1 MASNLTE
8 CAGRPVSAMAAATE
22 GVDVDGLVRAALV
35 RAAQEGDRA
44 AFTKLVHVFS
54 GPMYNLAYRMA
65 GNADDAADLTQE
77 IFVKLYRAIGQF
89 RYRSKFS
96 TWLCSLAAN
105 TCRSGMRKLGRRR
118 DRERLCLDDGP
129 DEGEVYEPAD
139 PGDRPDRVIERRE
152 TQAMIERA
160 IGRLPEAFRSVIIL
174 RDLQGMAYDEIAEAL
189 ACSIGTVK
197 SRLARARMRVR
208 DDLMVKRNEM

>member
-8 CAGRPVSAMAAATE
+8 NADRPVSAMAAATE
-22 GVDVDGLVRAALV
+22 GVDVDDLV
-35 RAAQEGDRA
+35 RAAQAGDRG
-44 AFTKLVHVFS
+44 AFTQLVNVFS

-77 IFVKLYRAIGQF
+77 IFVKLYRSIGQF

-118 DRERLCLDDGP
+118 DRERLCLDDDAG
-129 DEGEVYEPAD
+129 DGNLREPMD
-139 PGDRPDRVIERRE
+139 PGDQPDRSMERRE
-152 TQAMIERA
+152 KQATIERA
-160 IGRLPEAFRSVIIL
+160 IAALPEAFRTIIIL
-174 RDLQGMAYDEIAEAL
+174 RDVQGMAYEEIAEAL
-189 ACSIGTVK
+189 SCSIGTVK
-197 SRLARARMRVR
+197 SRLARARMRAR
-208 DDLMVKRNEM
+208 DQLMLVHDEL

>member
-1 MASNLTE
+1 M
-8 CAGRPVSAMAAATE
+8 SAMAAATE
-22 GVDVDGLVRAALV
+22 GVDVDALV
-35 RAAQEGDRA
+35 RAAQAGDRG

-77 IFVKLYRAIGQF
+77 IFVKLYRSIGQF

-118 DRERLCLDDGP
+118 DRERLCLDDDAG
-129 DEGEVYEPAD
+129 EGRPHEPAD
-139 PGDRPDRVIERRE
+139 PGDQPDRQMERRE
-152 TQAMIERA
+152 KQAMIEQA
-160 IGRLPEAFRSVIIL
+160 IMTLPEAFRTIVIL
-174 RDLQGMAYDEIAEAL
+174 RDVQGMTYEEIAEAL

-197 SRLARARMRVR
+197 SRLARARLRLR
-208 DDLMVKRNEM
+208 DALMVKRNEL

>member
-8 CAGRPVSAMAAATE
+8 SAGRPVSAMAAATE
-22 GVDVDGLVRAALV
+22 GVDVDGLVRAAQ
-35 RAAQEGDRA
+35 AGDRG
-44 AFTKLVHVFS
+44 AFTKLVNVFA

-77 IFVKLYRAIGQF
+77 IFLKLYRSIGQF

-105 TCRSGMRKLGRRR
+105 SCRDGMRKLGRRR

-129 DEGEVYEPAD
+129 DEGATYEPVD

-152 TQAMIERA
+152 KQATIERA
-160 IGRLPEAFRSVIIL
+160 IGKLPEAFRSVIIL
-174 RDLQGMAYDEIAEAL
+174 RDLQGMTYDEIAEAL

>member
-1 MASNLTE
+1 
-8 CAGRPVSAMAAATE
+8 MAAATE
-22 GVDVDGLVRAALV
+22 GVDVDGLVRAAQ
-35 RAAQEGDRA
+35 AGDRQ

-118 DRERLCLDDGP
+118 DREWLGLDNGLDN
-129 DEGEVYEPAD
+129 ESQFHEAVD
-139 PGDRPDRVIERRE
+139 PGDKPDRVIARRE
-152 TQAMIERA
+152 TQAMIEGA
-160 IGRLPEAFRSVIIL
+160 IAKLPEAFRSVIVL
-174 RDLQGMAYDEIAEAL
+174 RDLQGLAYDEIAEAL
-189 ACSIGTVK
+189 CCSMGTVK
-197 SRLARARMRVR
+197 SRLARARIRVR
-208 DDLMVKRNEM
+208 DDLMVRRDEM

>member
-8 CAGRPVSAMAAATE
+8 RAGRPVSAMAAATE
-22 GVDVDGLVRAALV
+22 GVDVDGLVRE
-35 RAAQEGDRA
+35 AQAGDRQ
-44 AFTKLVHVFS
+44 AFTKLVHLFS

-77 IFVKLYRAIGQF
+77 IFVKLYRSIGQF

-118 DRERLCLDDGP
+118 DRERLCLDNGP
-129 DEGEVYEPAD
+129 DENRPHEPVD
-139 PGDRPDRVIERRE
+139 SGDKPDRVIERRE
-152 TQAMIERA
+152 TRALIEA
-160 IGRLPEAFRSVIIL
+160 SIEKLPETFRSVIVL

-189 ACSIGTVK
+189 CCSIGTVK

-208 DDLMVKRNEM
+208 DDLMVRRDEM